1 MHDGSMASLSPSVI
15 RYSLMMM
22 VDCLPYQV
30 PVLVDEAV
38 RNRRTTD
45 AGQNMASEARRY
57 RYYSY
62 GDTHSVTSAKRWTPQ
77 TYRYTGTVLFLRVRA
92 AEREGAQ
99 TSCCGNPATWHPA
112 APSPSRQIPQN

>member
-22 VDCLPYQV
+22 VDCLPHQV

-57 RYYSY
+57 RYCSY
-62 GDTHSVTSAKRWTPQ
+62 GDTHSVTSKKGGPRKL
-77 TYRYTGTVLFLRVRA
+77 TGTGVVLFLRVRA